1 MEVVF
6 RSSQSAEVNALFQ
19 RAYNLDHNVVYVPI
33 RHHSPACSFHVQK
46 IVKFYKPDAILIE
59 GPIDCNPL
67 IPHIVSAESEAP
79 ICIYCS
85 YDDKTDVLERGES
98 GKYRAY
104 YPFLDYSP
112 ELVALRE
119 GATRNIP
126 VSFIDLPYKEYLFA
140 TKNEEENGKYDEQYF
155 RHSQYVRMLSEK
167 TGCRSFHEFWE
178 KYFELQG
185 FHMTSEE
192 FVRQLF
198 DYCYYTRADY
208 TQEMLT
214 EDGCE
219 AREIHMAK
227 EIEKARKVYDK
238 VLVITGGFH
247 VKGLL
252 ELEGK
257 KKKLS
262 KSPLSKAY
270 AKNYL
275 MPYSFLESDQ
285 MRGYESGMPAPAFY
299 QHIWENRDE
308 AVAEQFMIRIA
319 RQLKAEGISMADEI
333 EAARM
338 IRELALLRGKM
349 QPGLYELMDAVRSAF
364 VKGEIFSANKPLAL
378 LQKSLQ
384 GAKRGELS
392 KEADVPPLVH
402 DFRASVRS
410 FRLPV
415 RSTVP
420 QETIL
425 DIYKN
430 ERHQRLSQFFHC
442 LAFLG
447 VPFCEKL
454 RGPNLARKQNINLMR
469 ETWKYRF
476 SAQVESALIDLSVYG
491 GTVREAAQEMLRAK
505 LYKAKG
511 RAGEVALLLLEAY
524 LSGLFS
530 DFAMYNQFIDEAIQ
544 ADGDFASMAD
554 CAYYLSQ
561 IEKENQQADHARH
574 KALSLF
580 SVLDGGEP
588 AIIAEK
594 LIDLYTMQ
602 PADQQFIEALE
613 LYLQREKRES
623 QVEGAVFGLLTSLGK
638 WKINEVMQ
646 VAEGYFYGSGDM
658 QKQAPIFLN
667 GLFAGAKDIFLYNE
681 SLLDGMSHVLEELDE
696 ETFLQV
702 LPHLRLLFSQF
713 TPLEV
718 DTIAK
723 QIARL
728 YGATEEVIKEEA
740 ISEEVLAY
748 AIQLDRKARE
758 ILMRRGLEDGE

>member
-6 RSSQSAEVNALFQ
+6 RSSQSAEVNSLFQ
-19 RAYNLDHNVVYVPI
+19 RAYNLSNNVVYVPI

-46 IVKFYKPDAILIE
+46 IVELYKPDAILIE

-119 GATRNIP
+119 GAAHGIP
-126 VSFIDLPYKEYLFA
+126 VSFIDLPFKEYLFV
-140 TKNEEENGKYDEQYF
+140 TKNEEEHGKHGEQYF
-155 RHSQYVRMLSEK
+155 RHSQYVRMLSER

-192 FVRQLF
+192 FIRQLF

-208 TQEMLT
+208 TQEMLS
-214 EDGCE
+214 EDGCV
-219 AREIHMAK
+219 AREMHMAK

-252 ELEGK
+252 ELEGE

-262 KSPLSKAY
+262 KSPLSAAY
-270 AKNYL
+270 AKTYL

-285 MRGYESGMPAPAFY
+285 TRGYESGMPAPAFY

-308 AVAEQFMIRIA
+308 ATAEQFMIRVA
-319 RQLKAEGISMADEI
+319 RQLKTEGISMADEI

-364 VKGEIFSANKPLAL
+364 VKGEVSSIDKPLTL
-378 LQKSLQ
+378 LQTSLQ
-384 GAKRGELS
+384 GTKRGKLS

-410 FRLPV
+410 FRLPA

-420 QETIL
+420 HETIL
-425 DIYKN
+425 DIYKK
-430 ERHQRLSQFFHC
+430 ERHQYLSQFFHC

-491 GTVREAAQEMLRAK
+491 GTVREAAQEVLRAK

-511 RAGEVALLLLEAY
+511 RAGEVALLLMEAY

-530 DFAMYNQFIDEAIQ
+530 DFAMYIPFIDEAIQ
-544 ADGDFASMAD
+544 EDGDFVSMAD

-561 IEKENQQADHARH
+561 IEKANQQADSARS
-574 KALSLF
+574 KSLSLF

-588 AIIAEK
+588 GIIAEK
-594 LIDLYTMQ
+594 LIDLYTLQ

-613 LYLQREKRES
+613 LYLQKEKRES
-623 QVEGAVFGLLTSLGK
+623 QVEGAVFGLLTSLAK
-638 WKINEVMQ
+638 RTVDDVMQ
-646 VAEGYFYGSGDM
+646 AAEGYFYGSGDM
-658 QKQAPIFLN
+658 QKQAPLFLH

-681 SLLDGMSHVLEELDE
+681 SLLDGISHVLQELDE

-718 DTIAK
+718 DTIAR

-728 YGATEEVIKEEA
+728 YDTTEEAIKEEVISEA
-740 ISEEVLAY
+740 VLTY
-748 AIQLDRKARE
+748 AMQLDRKAQE
-758 ILMRRGLEDGE
+758 ILIKRGLEDGE

>member
-98 GKYRAY
+98 GKYRVY

-119 GATRNIP
+119 GAARNIP

-208 TQEMLT
+208 TQEMLI

-227 EIEKARKVYDK
+227 EIEKACKVYDK

-319 RQLKAEGISMADEI
+319 RQLKAEGISMVDEI

-378 LQKSLQ
+378 LQTSLQ
-384 GAKRGELS
+384 GTKRGKLS

-410 FRLPV
+410 FRLPAH
-415 RSTVP
+415 STVP

-425 DIYKN
+425 DIYKK
-430 ERHQRLSQFFHC
+430 ERHLRLSQFFHC

-561 IEKENQQADHARH
+561 IEKVNQQADHARH

-613 LYLQREKRES
+613 LYLQKEKRES

-638 WKINEVMQ
+638 RKIDEVMQ

-696 ETFLQV
+696 EMFLQV

-718 DTIAK
+718 DTIAR

-728 YGATEEVIKEEA
+728 YGATEEIIKEEG
-740 ISEEVLAY
+740 ISEEVLTY
-748 AIQLDRKARE
+748 AMQLDRKARE

>member
-1 MEVVF
+1 MEVIF

-119 GATRNIP
+119 GAARNIP

-208 TQEMLT
+208 TQEMLI

-219 AREIHMAK
+219 AREIHMEK
-227 EIEKARKVYDK
+227 EIEKACKVYDK

-476 SAQVESALIDLSVYG
+476 SAQVESTLIDLSVYG

-554 CAYYLSQ
+554 CAYHLSQ
-561 IEKENQQADHARH
+561 IEKANQQADHARH

-602 PADQQFIEALE
+602 PADPQFIEALE
-613 LYLQREKRES
+613 LYLQKEKRES

-638 WKINEVMQ
+638 RKIDEVMQ

-696 ETFLQV
+696 EMFLQV

-718 DTIAK
+718 DTIAR

-728 YGATEEVIKEEA
+728 YGATEEIIKEEG
-740 ISEEVLAY
+740 ISEEVLTY
-748 AIQLDRKARE
+748 AMQLDRKARE

>member
-119 GATRNIP
+119 GAARNIP

-208 TQEMLT
+208 TQEMLI

-219 AREIHMAK
+219 AREIHMEK
-227 EIEKARKVYDK
+227 EIEKACKVYDK

-425 DIYKN
+425 DIYKK
-430 ERHQRLSQFFHC
+430 ERHLRLSQFFHC

-638 WKINEVMQ
+638 RKIDEVMQ

-702 LPHLRLLFSQF
+702 LPQLRLLFSQF

-740 ISEEVLAY
+740 ISEEVLTY

-758 ILMRRGLEDGE
+758 ILIRRGLEDEE

>member
-19 RAYNLDHNVVYVPI
+19 RAYNLDRNVVYVPI
-33 RHHSPACSFHVQK
+33 RHHSPACSFHIQK
-46 IVKFYKPDAILIE
+46 IVKCYKPDVILIE

-67 IPHIVSAESEAP
+67 IPHIVSADSKAP

-85 YDDKTDVLERGES
+85 YDDKTNVLERGES

-119 GATRNIP
+119 GAAQNIP
-126 VSFIDLPYKEYLFA
+126 VSFIDLPYKDYLFLA
-140 TKNEEENGKYDEQYF
+140 KNEEENEENEDRYF
-155 RHSQYVRMLSEK
+155 QHSQYVRMLSEK

-198 DYCYYTRADY
+198 HYCYYTRVDY
-208 TQEMLT
+208 TQRMLT

-262 KSPLSKAY
+262 KSPLSKSN

-285 MRGYESGMPAPAFY
+285 MRGYKSGMPAPAFY

-308 AVAEQFMIRIA
+308 SVAEQFMIRIA
-319 RQLKAEGISMADEI
+319 RQLKVEGISMADEI

-349 QPGLYELMDAVRSAF
+349 QSGLYELTDAVHSTF
-364 VKGEIFSANKPLAL
+364 VKGEIFSANKPLTL

-384 GAKRGELS
+384 GVKRGELS
-392 KEADVPPLVH
+392 KEADLPPLVH

-425 DIYKN
+425 DIYKK
-430 ERHQRLSQFFHC
+430 EKHLRLSQFFHC

-447 VPFCEKL
+447 VPFCERL

-476 SAQVESALIDLSVYG
+476 SAQVESSLIDLSVYG

-505 LYKAKG
+505 LNKAKG

-524 LSGLFS
+524 LSGLFT
-530 DFAMYNQFIDEAIQ
+530 DFSMYTQFIDEVLQ
-544 ADGDFASMAD
+544 KDGDFASMAD

-561 IEKENQQADHARH
+561 IEKANQQADYARN

-580 SVLDGGEP
+580 SVLDRGKS

-594 LIDLYTMQ
+594 LIDLYTMKHT
-602 PADQQFIEALE
+602 DQQFIDALE
-613 LYLQREKRES
+613 LYLQKEKRES
-623 QVEGAVFGLLTSLGK
+623 QVEGVVFGLLTSLGK
-638 WKINEVMQ
+638 REIDEVMQ

-658 QKQAPIFLN
+658 QKQAPIFLS

-681 SLLDGMSHVLEELDE
+681 SLLSGMSHVLEELDE
-696 ETFLQV
+696 EVFLQV

-713 TPLEV
+713 TPVEV
-718 DTIAK
+718 DTIARHISK
-723 QIARL
+723 L
-728 YGATEEVIKEEA
+728 YGDTEEA
-740 ISEEVLAY
+740 IKEDPISEEMLLYVM
-748 AIQLDRKARE
+748 QLDRKAKG

>member
-1 MEVVF
+1 MEVIF

-119 GATRNIP
+119 GAARNIP

-208 TQEMLT
+208 TQEMLI

-219 AREIHMAK
+219 AREIHMEK
-227 EIEKARKVYDK
+227 EIEKACKVYDK

-554 CAYYLSQ
+554 CAYHLSQ
-561 IEKENQQADHARH
+561 IEKANQQADHARH

-602 PADQQFIEALE
+602 PADPQFIEALE
-613 LYLQREKRES
+613 LYLQKEKRES

-638 WKINEVMQ
+638 RKIDEVMQ

-696 ETFLQV
+696 EMFLQV

-718 DTIAK
+718 DTIAR

-728 YGATEEVIKEEA
+728 YGATEEIIKEEG
-740 ISEEVLAY
+740 ISEEVLTY
-748 AIQLDRKARE
+748 AMQLDRKARE

>member
-19 RAYNLDHNVVYVPI
+19 RAYNLSNNVVYVPI

-46 IVKFYKPDAILIE
+46 IVELYKPDAILIE
-59 GPIDCNPL
+59 GPIDCNTL

-85 YDDKTDVLERGES
+85 YDDKTDLLEREES

-119 GATRNIP
+119 GAACNIP
-126 VSFIDLPYKEYLFA
+126 VSFIDLPYKEYLFV
-140 TKNEEENGKYDEQYF
+140 TKNEEEREKHDEQYF

-178 KYFELQG
+178 KYFEFQG

-198 DYCYYTRADY
+198 HYCYYTRADY
-208 TQEMLT
+208 TQEMLI

-275 MPYSFLESDQ
+275 MPYSFMESDQ
-285 MRGYESGMPAPAFY
+285 MRGYESGMPAPTFY
-299 QHIWENRDE
+299 QYVWENRDE
-308 AVAEQFMIRIA
+308 AAAKQFMIRVA

-364 VKGEIFSANKPLAL
+364 VKGEISAANKPMTL
-378 LQKSLQ
+378 LQKNLQ
-384 GAKRGELS
+384 GTKRGKLS

-410 FRLPV
+410 FRLPA

-420 QETIL
+420 HETIL

-430 ERHQRLSQFFHC
+430 ERHQCLSQFFHC
-442 LAFLG
+442 LAFLE

-491 GTVREAAQEMLRAK
+491 GTVREAAQEVLRAK

-511 RAGEVALLLLEAY
+511 RAGEVALLLMEAY

-530 DFAMYNQFIDEAIQ
+530 EFTMYTQSIEEAIQ
-544 ADGDFASMAD
+544 EDGDFTSMAD

-561 IEKENQQADHARH
+561 IEKANQQADSARN

-588 AIIAEK
+588 GIIVEK
-594 LIDLYTMQ
+594 LIDLYTLQ

-613 LYLQREKRES
+613 LYLQKEKRES

-638 WKINEVMQ
+638 RKMDEVMQ

-667 GLFAGAKDIFLYNE
+667 GLFAGAKDIFLYNK
-681 SLLDGMSHVLEELDE
+681 SLLGGMSHVLEELDE

-723 QIARL
+723 QVARL
-728 YGATEEVIKEEA
+728 YGTTEETIKEEP
-740 ISEEVLAY
+740 ISEDVLTY
-748 AIQLDRKARE
+748 AMQLDWKARE
-758 ILMRRGLEDGE
+758 ILIRRGLEDGE

>member
-119 GATRNIP
+119 GAARNIP

-285 MRGYESGMPAPAFY
+285 MRGYESGMLAPAFY

-319 RQLKAEGISMADEI
+319 RQLKAEGISMADKI

-364 VKGEIFSANKPLAL
+364 VKGEIFSADKPLTL

-384 GAKRGELS
+384 GTKRGKLS

-410 FRLPV
+410 FRLPA

-425 DIYKN
+425 DIYKK
-430 ERHQRLSQFFHC
+430 ERHLRLSQFFHC

-454 RGPNLARKQNINLMR
+454 RGPNLARKQNINLIR

-476 SAQVESALIDLSVYG
+476 SAQVENALIDLSVYG

-505 LYKAKG
+505 LYKAKV

-561 IEKENQQADHARH
+561 IEKENQQADQARH

-638 WKINEVMQ
+638 RKIDEVMQ

-740 ISEEVLAY
+740 ISEEVLTY

>member
-46 IVKFYKPDAILIE
+46 IVSLYKPDAILIE
-59 GPIDCNPL
+59 GPIDYNPL
-67 IPHIVSAESEAP
+67 IPHIVSAESETP

-85 YDDKTDVLERGES
+85 YDDKADVLERGES

-119 GATRNIP
+119 GAAQSIP
-126 VSFIDLPYKEYLFA
+126 VSFIDLPYKEYLFLA
-140 TKNEEENGKYDEQYF
+140 KNEEENGKYDEQYF

-198 DYCYYTRADY
+198 HYCYYTRADY

-214 EDGCE
+214 EVGCE

-257 KKKLS
+257 QKKLS
-262 KSPLSKAY
+262 KSPLSKTY

-285 MRGYESGMPAPAFY
+285 TRGYESGIPAPAFY

-319 RQLKAEGISMADEI
+319 RQLKAEGISIADEI

-364 VKGEIFSANKPLAL
+364 VKGEISSADKSLTM
-378 LQKSLQ
+378 LQTSLQ
-384 GAKRGELS
+384 GTKRGKLS

-410 FRLPV
+410 LRLPAH
-415 RSTVP
+415 STVP
-420 QETIL
+420 HETIL
-425 DIYKN
+425 DIYKK

-442 LAFLG
+442 LTFLG

-454 RGPNLARKQNINLMR
+454 RGPNLARNQNINLMR

-511 RAGEVALLLLEAY
+511 RAGEEALLLLEAY

-530 DFAMYNQFIDEAIQ
+530 DFSIYTQFIDEAVQ
-544 ADGDFASMAD
+544 EDGDFASMAD

-561 IEKENQQADHARH
+561 IEKANQQADHARH

-602 PADQQFIEALE
+602 PADQQFIEALD
-613 LYLQREKRES
+613 LYLQKEKRES
-623 QVEGAVFGLLTSLGK
+623 QVEGAVFGLLTSLAK
-638 WKINEVMQ
+638 RTVDEVMQ

-681 SLLDGMSHVLEELDE
+681 SLLDGMSHVLEVLDE
-696 ETFLQV
+696 ETFLQM

-718 DTIAK
+718 DTIAR
-723 QIARL
+723 QVAGL

-740 ISEEVLAY
+740 ISEDVLAY
-748 AIQLDRKARE
+748 AMQLDRKARE

>member
-1 MEVVF
+1 MEVIF

-119 GATRNIP
+119 GAARNIP

-208 TQEMLT
+208 TQEMLI

-219 AREIHMAK
+219 AREIHMEK
-227 EIEKARKVYDK
+227 EIEKACKVYDK

-554 CAYYLSQ
+554 CAYHLSQ
-561 IEKENQQADHARH
+561 IEKANQQADHARH

-602 PADQQFIEALE
+602 PADPQFIEALE
-613 LYLQREKRES
+613 LYLQKEKRES

-638 WKINEVMQ
+638 RKIDEVIQ

-696 ETFLQV
+696 EMFLQV

-718 DTIAK
+718 DTIAR

-728 YGATEEVIKEEA
+728 YGATEEIIKEEG
-740 ISEEVLAY
+740 ISEEVLTY
-748 AIQLDRKARE
+748 AMQLDRKARE

>member
-6 RSSQSAEVNALFQ
+6 RSSQSAEVNTLFQ
-19 RAYNLDHNVVYVPI
+19 RTYNVNNNVVYVPI

-46 IVKFYKPDAILIE
+46 IVELYKPDAILIE

-85 YDDKTDVLERGES
+85 YDDKADVLEKGES

-119 GATRNIP
+119 GSARNIP
-126 VSFIDLPYKEYLFA
+126 VSFIDLPYKEYLYV
-140 TKNEEENGKYDEQYF
+140 TKNEEERGKYDEQYF
-155 RHSQYVRMLSEK
+155 RHSQYVRMLSER

-192 FVRQLF
+192 FIQQLF

-208 TQEMLT
+208 TREMLI
-214 EDGCE
+214 EDGCM

-227 EIEKARKVYDK
+227 EIEKARKAYDK

-252 ELEGK
+252 ELEGE

-262 KSPLSKAY
+262 KSPLSATY
-270 AKNYL
+270 AKTYL

-285 MRGYESGMPAPAFY
+285 TRGYESGMPAPAFY
-299 QHIWENRDE
+299 QHIWENRDK
-308 AVAEQFMIRIA
+308 AAAEQFMIRVA
-319 RQLKAEGISMADEI
+319 RQLKTEGISIADEI

-349 QPGLYELMDAVRSAF
+349 QPGLYELMDAVHSAF
-364 VKGEIFSANKPLAL
+364 VKGEISSADKPLML

-384 GAKRGELS
+384 GTKRGKLS

-410 FRLPV
+410 FRLPA

-420 QETIL
+420 HETIL
-425 DIYKN
+425 DIYKK

-442 LAFLG
+442 LAFLE

-491 GTVREAAQEMLRAK
+491 GTVMEAAQEVLRAK

-511 RAGEVALLLLEAY
+511 RAGEVALLLMEAY

-530 DFAMYNQFIDEAIQ
+530 DFAMYIPLMDEAIQ
-544 ADGDFASMAD
+544 EDGDFVSMAE

-561 IEKENQQADHARH
+561 IEKTNQQAESARS

-580 SVLDGGEP
+580 SVLDSGEP
-588 AIIAEK
+588 GIIAEK
-594 LIDLYTMQ
+594 LIDLYTLQ

-613 LYLQREKRES
+613 LYLQKEKRES
-623 QVEGAVFGLLTSLGK
+623 QVEGAVFGLLTSLAK
-638 WKINEVMQ
+638 RTVDDVIQ

-658 QKQAPIFLN
+658 QKQAPLFLN

-681 SLLDGMSHVLEELDE
+681 SLLGGMSHVLQELDE

-718 DTIAK
+718 DTIAR

-728 YGATEEVIKEEA
+728 YDTTEEVVKEEV
-740 ISEEVLAY
+740 ISEAVLKY
-748 AIQLDRKARE
+748 AMQLDQKARE

>member
-19 RAYNLDHNVVYVPI
+19 RAYNLDRNVVYVPI
-33 RHHSPACSFHVQK
+33 RHHSPACSFHIQK

-67 IPHIVSAESEAP
+67 IPHIVSADSKAP

-85 YDDKTDVLERGES
+85 YDDKTNVLERGES

-112 ELVALRE
+112 ELVALRK
-119 GATRNIP
+119 GAAQNIP
-126 VSFIDLPYKEYLFA
+126 VSFIDLPYKEYLFL
-140 TKNEEENGKYDEQYF
+140 TKNEEENGKHDEQYF
-155 RHSQYVRMLSEK
+155 WHSQYVRMLSEK
-167 TGCRSFHEFWE
+167 TGCRNFHEFWE

-192 FVRQLF
+192 FVHQLF
-198 DYCYYTRADY
+198 HYCYYTRADY
-208 TQEMLT
+208 TQGMLT

-257 KKKLS
+257 KKKLP
-262 KSPLSKAY
+262 KSPLPKLY

-299 QHIWENRDE
+299 QHIWENSDE
-308 AVAEQFMIRIA
+308 SVAEQFMIRIA
-319 RQLKAEGISMADEI
+319 RQLKVEGISMADEI

-349 QPGLYELMDAVRSAF
+349 QPGLYELMDAVRSTF

-384 GAKRGELS
+384 GTKRGELS

-410 FRLPV
+410 FRLPA

-425 DIYKN
+425 DIYKK
-430 ERHQRLSQFFHC
+430 ERHLRLSQFFHC

-476 SAQVESALIDLSVYG
+476 SAQVESALIDISVYG
-491 GTVREAAQEMLRAK
+491 GTVKEAAQEMLRAK
-505 LYKAKG
+505 LHKAKG

-530 DFAMYNQFIDEAIQ
+530 DFSMYTQFIDEAVQ
-544 ADGDFASMAD
+544 KDGDFASMAN

-561 IEKENQQADHARH
+561 IEKANQQADYARN

-594 LIDLYTMQ
+594 LIDLYTMK
-602 PADQQFIEALE
+602 PTDQQFIDALE
-613 LYLQREKRES
+613 LYLQKEKRES

-638 WKINEVMQ
+638 REIDEVMQ

-681 SLLDGMSHVLEELDE
+681 SLLSGMSHVLEELDE
-696 ETFLQV
+696 EIFLQV

-718 DTIAK
+718 DTIAR
-723 QIARL
+723 QISKL
-728 YGATEEVIKEEA
+728 YGATEEAIKEEP
-740 ISEEVLAY
+740 ISEELLMYVM
-748 AIQLDRKARE
+748 QLDRKVKG

>member
-46 IVKFYKPDAILIE
+46 IVKFYKPNAILIE

-119 GATRNIP
+119 GAARNIP

-319 RQLKAEGISMADEI
+319 RQLKAEGISMADKI

-364 VKGEIFSANKPLAL
+364 VKGEIFSADKPLTL

-384 GAKRGELS
+384 GTKRGKLS

-410 FRLPV
+410 FRLPA

-425 DIYKN
+425 DIYKK
-430 ERHQRLSQFFHC
+430 ERHLRLSQFFHC

-454 RGPNLARKQNINLMR
+454 RGPNLARKQNINLIR

-505 LYKAKG
+505 LYKAKV

-638 WKINEVMQ
+638 RKIDEVMQ

-740 ISEEVLAY
+740 ISEEVLTY

>member
-140 TKNEEENGKYDEQYF
+140 TKNVEENGKYDEQYF

-638 WKINEVMQ
+638 RKINEVMQ